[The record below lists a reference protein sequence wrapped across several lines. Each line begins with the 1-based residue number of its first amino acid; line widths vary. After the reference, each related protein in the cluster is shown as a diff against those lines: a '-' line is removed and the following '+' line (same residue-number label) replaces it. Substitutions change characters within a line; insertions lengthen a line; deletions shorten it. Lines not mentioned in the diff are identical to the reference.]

1 MRTART
7 GARQLI
13 TAVVVGAI
21 VLLLIDRFASGY
33 YKYLIELMGI
43 YAILTVSLGLTNGFT
58 DVFSLGHVGFMAV
71 GAYTAALLTFPL
83 EKRPDYFPELP
94 EILRGAYLPYPVAL
108 IVGGLL
114 AAAIAFVIGFPVLRL
129 KGHYLAVATLGF
141 MAVVY
146 SLLLNLEPITR
157 GALGISGI
165 PEYTNLWWIYLWLGL
180 TIYVTWRLIDSYHG
194 RAMIAI
200 REDSIAAQS
209 LGIDTFRYRM
219 MAFVMGAFFAGVAG
233 GLYAHLIT
241 LIDPRAFSFVLTF
254 NVIIM
259 LIVGGMYTISGAWL
273 GAVLFTVLM
282 QALKPVE
289 EITGLYGLVELI
301 FSALLVA
308 IMIYKPRGLLEE
320 ELPQLVRRWLRA
332 GEGTS

>member
-1 MRTART
+1 MRDARRVILTA
-7 GARQLI
+7 L
-13 TAVVVGAI
+13 VGAAF
-21 VLLLIDRFASGY
+21 LLLIDNFASGY
-33 YKYLIELMGI
+33 HKYLIELMGI

-83 EKRPDYFPELP
+83 EKRPSYFPELP
-94 EILRGAYLPYPVAL
+94 SMLKGAYLPYPAAL
-108 IVGGLL
+108 LVGGLL

-129 KGHYLAVATLGF
+129 RGHYLAVATLGF

-165 PEYTNLWWIYLWLGL
+165 PEYTNIWWIYLWLGI
-180 TIYVTWRLIDSYHG
+180 TVYVTWRIVDSYHG

-209 LGIDTFRYRM
+209 LGIDTFRYRL
-219 MAFVMGAFFAGVAG
+219 MAFVIGAFFAGVAG

-282 QALKPVE
+282 QVLKPVE
-289 EITGLYGLVELI
+289 ESTGLYGLVELI
-301 FSALLVA
+301 FSALLVV

-320 ELPQLVRRWLRA
+320 ELPTLVRRWLKA
-332 GEGTS
+332 GEESKPS